1 MKRFLAILLLAS
13 FPLPGAE
20 QWEECRS
27 GPFEVWT
34 NGSDRDARQ
43 FLVRLEQVR
52 YMLGKL
58 LGNED
63 PASLWPLHVLAMKGK
78 QVSATQWVLGRE
90 AWVSIVPAG
99 TAPSRQWMRQ
109 VARMLLES
117 NARRMPRYWED
128 GLEDLLSTLE
138 AQGPKITLGLPPP
151 PAERTLD
158 WARVQFLATN
168 PDYVVRFR
176 VLLNNM
182 QQGADED
189 VAYRNSLGLSKA
201 DLEAQI
207 RKYFS
212 AGQFP
217 PTTLS
222 GRPIVEKDFVMH
234 PLEDSRVNAA
244 MADATRNPKL
254 SPAGSMESAEA
265 LGLEAA
271 RQGDRAKALD
281 WLKQAVAAGSKS
293 AQVYL
298 AYGKL
303 ADGFK
308 TKQDA
313 FVEAAKKNPRWAEPY
328 IELANLEK
336 TPERQAFYLKTAA
349 KLNPRD
355 GDLWLRLAR
364 AQLEAKQF
372 TDASKS
378 WFAAE
383 MAAPTPEERA
393 TVREDRRKFEV
404 EIADREAAERK
415 RIADEKQRELERLKE
430 QALNEVKAA
439 EAKANQS
446 LKPLDSGQKVEQ
458 WWDDKTPS
466 ARISGQLQ
474 KVDCLGKSARIW
486 ILPAGGKLLSLWIPD
501 PGQIVVIGNGEAS
514 LGCGPQRPARN
525 CTVDY
530 KPRKDAKQGTLGDVA
545 VIEFR

>member
-1 MKRFLAILLLAS
+1 MKRFPAILLLAS
-13 FPLPGAE
+13 FPLLSAG
-20 QWEECRS
+20 QWEDCRS
-27 GPFEVWT
+27 GPFEIWT

-43 FLVRLEQVR
+43 LLVRFEQVR

-58 LGNED
+58 LGNQE
-63 PASLWPLHVLAMKGK
+63 PASLWPVRVLAMKGK
-78 QVSATQWVLGRE
+78 QVSATEWVLGRE
-90 AWVSIVPAG
+90 AWVSLAPAG

-138 AQGPKITLGLPPP
+138 AQGPKITFGLPPP

-158 WARVQFLATN
+158 WARVQYLATN
-168 PDYVVRFR
+168 PDYAVRFR

-189 VAYRNSLGLSKA
+189 SAYRNSLGLGKA
-201 DLEAQI
+201 GLEAQI
-207 RKYFS
+207 RKYFD

-217 PTTLS
+217 PATLS

-234 PLEDSRVNAA
+234 PLEESRVTAA
-244 MADATRNPKL
+244 IADATGNPKL

-271 RQGDRAKALD
+271 RKGDKAKAFE
-281 WLKQAVAAGSKS
+281 WLKQAIAAGSKS
-293 AQVYL
+293 ARVYL

-303 ADGFK
+303 ADGFQAR
-308 TKQDA
+308 QDA
-313 FVEAAKKNPRWAEPY
+313 YVEAAKKNPRWAEPY

-355 GDLWLRLAR
+355 GGLWLRLAR

-393 TVREDRRKFEV
+393 AVSEARRKFEV

-415 RIADEKQRELERLKE
+415 RIADERQRELERLKE

-439 EAKANQS
+439 ETKANQS

-458 WWDDKTPS
+458 WWDDKT
-466 ARISGQLQ
+466 AKERISGQLQ

-486 ILPAGGKLLSLWIPD
+486 ILPAGGKLMSLWIPD

-514 LGCGPQRPARN
+514 LGCGVQRPARN

-530 KPRKDAKQGTLGDVA
+530 KPRKDARQGTLGEVA

>member
-1 MKRFLAILLLAS
+1 MKRFPAILLLAS
-13 FPLPGAE
+13 FPLLSAE
-20 QWEECRS
+20 QWEDCRS

-43 FLVRLEQVR
+43 LLVRLEQVR

-58 LGNED
+58 LGNQD
-63 PASLWPLHVLAMKGK
+63 PASVWPVHVLAMKGK
-78 QVSATQWVLGRE
+78 RVSATGWVLGRD
-90 AWVSIVPAG
+90 AWVSMVPAG

-138 AQGPKITLGLPPP
+138 AQGPKITFGLPPP

-158 WARVQFLATN
+158 WARVQYLATN
-168 PDYVVRFR
+168 PDYAVRFR

-189 VAYRNSLGLSKA
+189 VAYRNALGLGKA
-201 DLEAQI
+201 GLEAQI
-207 RKYFS
+207 RKYFDS
-212 AGQFP
+212 GQFP
-217 PTTLS
+217 PATLS

-234 PLEDSRVNAA
+234 PLEESRVTAA
-244 MADATRNPKL
+244 IADATGNPKL

-265 LGLEAA
+265 LGLEAS
-271 RQGDRAKALD
+271 RKGDKAKALE
-281 WLKQAVAAGSKS
+281 WLKQAIAAGSKS

-308 TKQDA
+308 ARQDA
-313 FVEAAKKNPRWAEPY
+313 YVEAAKKNPRWAEPY

-355 GDLWLRLAR
+355 GGLWLRLAR

-393 TVREDRRKFEV
+393 AVSEARRKFEV

-439 EAKANQS
+439 ETKANQS
-446 LKPLDSGQKVEQ
+446 LKPLESGQKVEQ

-466 ARISGQLQ
+466 ERISGQLQ

-486 ILPAGGKLLSLWIPD
+486 ILPAGGRLMSLWIPD

-530 KPRKDAKQGTLGDVA
+530 KPRKDARQGTLGDVA